1 MNSMSLQT
9 LDFIFPFL
17 VFFYGIL
24 MIFVIENKGLD
35 KLARQ
40 RMPEMAAT
48 LRSHRG
54 LAYTSLFVGGLWSL
68 QNLLFS

>member
-1 MNSMSLQT
+1 MRYET

-17 VFFYGIL
+17 VFSYGIL
-24 MIFVIENKGLD
+24 MIFVIENKSLD
-35 KLARQ
+35 KLARE
-40 RMPEMAAT
+40 RMPQMAAT

-54 LAYTSLFVGGLWSL
+54 LAYTSLFIGGLWSV